1 LGVAALPLK
10 YVPDAKQR
18 LEIYRKLAEVVDE
31 EGLGRLKAELRD
43 RFGRLPSAVELLLQL
58 TEVKLSAGEKGI
70 TAVETREGK
79 LMLTRRND
87 FIMVGG
93 KFPRLTKKEPRARLN
108 EMKRLIQ
115 ALR

>member
-1 LGVAALPLK
+1 LREIAPVTAVRGNNDRGAWAQALP
-10 YVPDAKQR
+10 
-18 LEIYRKLAEVVDE
+18 EWEVVDF
-31 EGLGRLKAELRD
+31 GTVSIYVRHDRAELD
-43 RFGRLPSAVELLLQL
+43 IDPAA
-58 TEVKLSAGEKGI
+58 AGFHVVVCGHSHKP
-70 TAVETREGK
+70 AVETREGK